1 MIDFIKISP
10 KRHLL
15 KTISYRVVSSV
26 IGFLILWLFFGIT
39 VGVSFS
45 LFELFCKPLLY
56 YIHERIWYRWIKF
69 GLVGDSEKKKKS
81 KGLTKGKIKN
91 QHKVY
96 EDELSENLPPPKP
109 TEKKVLNYSS
119 NR

>member
-15 KTISYRVVSSV
+15 KTVSYRVVSSI
-26 IGFLILWLFFGIT
+26 IGFLVLWLFFGIT

-56 YIHERIWYRWIKF
+56 YIHERIWYRHIKF
-69 GLVGDSEKKKKS
+69 GVTKVEDPIKPDLRIMESMSTGGDSTVTTTGPKRLVYTKKT
-81 KGLTKGKIKN
+81 G
-91 QHKVY
+91 
-96 EDELSENLPPPKP
+96 
-109 TEKKVLNYSS
+109 
-119 NR
+119 

>member
-15 KTISYRVVSSV
+15 KTVSYRVVSSV
-26 IGFLILWLFFGIT
+26 IGFLVLWLFFGIT

-56 YIHERIWYRWIKF
+56 YIHERIWYRHIKF
-69 GLVGDSEKKKKS
+69 GVTKVEDTIKPDLRIMESMSTGGDSTVTTTGPKRLVYTKKA
-81 KGLTKGKIKN
+81 G
-91 QHKVY
+91 
-96 EDELSENLPPPKP
+96 
-109 TEKKVLNYSS
+109 
-119 NR
+119 

>member
-15 KTISYRVVSSV
+15 KTVSYRVVSSI
-26 IGFLILWLFFGIT
+26 IGFLVLWLFFGIT

-56 YIHERIWYRWIKF
+56 YIHERIWYRHIKF
-69 GLVGDSEKKKKS
+69 GVTKVEDTIKPDLRIMESMSTGGDSTVTTTGPKRLVYTKKA
-81 KGLTKGKIKN
+81 G
-91 QHKVY
+91 
-96 EDELSENLPPPKP
+96 
-109 TEKKVLNYSS
+109 
-119 NR
+119 

>member
-15 KTISYRVVSSV
+15 KTISYRIVSSV
-26 IGFLILWLFFGIT
+26 IGFLVLWLFFGIM

-56 YIHERIWYRWIKF
+56 YIHERLWYRHIKF
-69 GLVGDSEKKKKS
+69 GVTKVEDSIKPEVRIVESFSTGNVDNVTTTGPKRLVYTKK
-81 KGLTKGKIKN
+81 
-91 QHKVY
+91 
-96 EDELSENLPPPKP
+96 
-109 TEKKVLNYSS
+109 TE
-119 NR
+119 

>member
-26 IGFLILWLFFGIT
+26 IGFLVLWLFFGIM
-39 VGVSFS
+39 VAVSFT

-56 YIHERIWYRWIKF
+56 YIHERLWYRHIKF
-69 GLVGDSEKKKKS
+69 GVTKVEDPIKPDLRIMDTMSTGVSETVTTTGPKRLVYTKKA
-81 KGLTKGKIKN
+81 G
-91 QHKVY
+91 
-96 EDELSENLPPPKP
+96 
-109 TEKKVLNYSS
+109 
-119 NR
+119 

>member
-26 IGFLILWLFFGIT
+26 IGFLVLWIFFGIM

-45 LFELFCKPLLY
+45 LFELFFKPLLY
-56 YIHERIWYRWIKF
+56 YIHERIWYRHIKF
-69 GLVGDSEKKKKS
+69 GVTKVEDSIKSDLRIMDSMSTGVSETVTTTGPKRLIYTKK
-81 KGLTKGKIKN
+81 
-91 QHKVY
+91 
-96 EDELSENLPPPKP
+96 
-109 TEKKVLNYSS
+109 TE
-119 NR
+119 

>member
-26 IGFLILWLFFGIT
+26 IGFLVLWLFFGIM

-45 LFELFCKPLLY
+45 LFELFFKPLLY
-56 YIHERIWYRWIKF
+56 YIHERIWYRHIKF
-69 GLVGDSEKKKKS
+69 GVTKVEDSIKPDLRIMDSMSTGVSKTVTTTGPKRLVYTKK
-81 KGLTKGKIKN
+81 
-91 QHKVY
+91 
-96 EDELSENLPPPKP
+96 
-109 TEKKVLNYSS
+109 TE
-119 NR
+119 

>member
-15 KTISYRVVSSV
+15 KTVSYRVVSSV

-56 YIHERIWYRWIKF
+56 YIHERIWYRHIKF
-69 GLVGDSEKKKKS
+69 GVTKVDDTIKPDLRIMDSMSTGVSETVTTTGPKRLVYTKKA
-81 KGLTKGKIKN
+81 G
-91 QHKVY
+91 
-96 EDELSENLPPPKP
+96 
-109 TEKKVLNYSS
+109 
-119 NR
+119 

>member
-15 KTISYRVVSSV
+15 KTVSYRVVSSV
-26 IGFLILWLFFGIT
+26 IGFLVLWIFFGIT

-56 YIHERIWYRWIKF
+56 YIHERIWYRYIKF
-69 GLVGDSEKKKKS
+69 GVTKVEDSIKPDLRTMDTMSTGVSETVTTTGPKRLVYTKKT
-81 KGLTKGKIKN
+81 G
-91 QHKVY
+91 
-96 EDELSENLPPPKP
+96 
-109 TEKKVLNYSS
+109 
-119 NR
+119 

>member
-15 KTISYRVVSSV
+15 KTVSYRVVSSV
-26 IGFLILWLFFGIT
+26 IVFLVLWLFFGIM

-56 YIHERIWYRWIKF
+56 YIHERIWYRHIKF
-69 GLVGDSEKKKKS
+69 GVTKVDDPIKPDLRIMDSMSTGVSETVTTTGPKRLVYTKKA
-81 KGLTKGKIKN
+81 G
-91 QHKVY
+91 
-96 EDELSENLPPPKP
+96 
-109 TEKKVLNYSS
+109 
-119 NR
+119 

>member
-26 IGFLILWLFFGIT
+26 IGFLVLWLFFGIM
-39 VGVSFS
+39 VAVSFT

-56 YIHERIWYRWIKF
+56 YIHELIWHRHIKLGVTKVEDPIKPDLRIMDSMSTGVSNAVTTTGPKR
-69 GLVGDSEKKKKS
+69 LVYTKK
-81 KGLTKGKIKN
+81 
-91 QHKVY
+91 
-96 EDELSENLPPPKP
+96 
-109 TEKKVLNYSS
+109 TE
-119 NR
+119 

>member
-26 IGFLILWLFFGIT
+26 IGFLVLWLFFGIM
-39 VGVSFS
+39 VGASFS

-56 YIHERIWYRWIKF
+56 YIHERLWYRHIKY
-69 GLVGDSEKKKKS
+69 GVTKVEDPIKPDLRIMDTMSNGVSETVTTTGPKRLVYTKK
-81 KGLTKGKIKN
+81 
-91 QHKVY
+91 
-96 EDELSENLPPPKP
+96 
-109 TEKKVLNYSS
+109 TE
-119 NR
+119 

>member
-26 IGFLILWLFFGIT
+26 IGFLILWIFFGIM

-45 LFELFCKPLLY
+45 LFELFFKPLLY
-56 YIHERIWYRWIKF
+56 YIHERIWYRHIKY
-69 GLVGDSEKKKKS
+69 GVTKVEELIKPDLRTMDTMSTGVLETVTTTGPKRLVYTKKT
-81 KGLTKGKIKN
+81 G
-91 QHKVY
+91 
-96 EDELSENLPPPKP
+96 
-109 TEKKVLNYSS
+109 
-119 NR
+119 

>member
-15 KTISYRVVSSV
+15 KTVSYRVVSSV
-26 IGFLILWLFFGIT
+26 IGFLVLWLFFGIM

-56 YIHERIWYRWIKF
+56 YIHERIWYRHIKY
-69 GLVGDSEKKKKS
+69 GVTKVEEPIKPDLRTMDTMSTGVSETVTTTGPKRLVYTKKA
-81 KGLTKGKIKN
+81 G
-91 QHKVY
+91 
-96 EDELSENLPPPKP
+96 
-109 TEKKVLNYSS
+109 
-119 NR
+119 

>member
-15 KTISYRVVSSV
+15 KTVSYRVVSII
-26 IGFLILWLFFGIT
+26 IGFLVLWLFFGIT

-56 YIHERIWYRWIKF
+56 YIHERIWYRHIKF
-69 GLVGDSEKKKKS
+69 GVTKVEDPIKPDIRIMESMSTGGDSTVTTTGPKRLVYTKKA
-81 KGLTKGKIKN
+81 G
-91 QHKVY
+91 
-96 EDELSENLPPPKP
+96 
-109 TEKKVLNYSS
+109 
-119 NR
+119 

>member
-26 IGFLILWLFFGIT
+26 IGFLVLWIFFGIT

-56 YIHERIWYRWIKF
+56 YIHERIWYRHIKF
-69 GLVGDSEKKKKS
+69 GVTKVEDPIKPDIRIMESMSTGGDSTVTTTGPKRLVYTKKA
-81 KGLTKGKIKN
+81 G
-91 QHKVY
+91 
-96 EDELSENLPPPKP
+96 
-109 TEKKVLNYSS
+109 
-119 NR
+119 

>member
-26 IGFLILWLFFGIT
+26 IGFLVLWLFFGIT

-56 YIHERIWYRWIKF
+56 YIHERIWYRHIKF
-69 GLVGDSEKKKKS
+69 GVTKVEDPIKPDLRIMESMSTGGDSTVTTTGPKRLVYTKKA
-81 KGLTKGKIKN
+81 G
-91 QHKVY
+91 
-96 EDELSENLPPPKP
+96 
-109 TEKKVLNYSS
+109 
-119 NR
+119 

>member
-15 KTISYRVVSSV
+15 KTVSYRVVSSV
-26 IGFLILWLFFGIT
+26 IGFLVLWLFFGIT

-56 YIHERIWYRWIKF
+56 YIHERIWYRHIKF
-69 GLVGDSEKKKKS
+69 GVTKVEDPIKPDIRIMESMSTGGDSTVTTTGPKRLVYTKKA
-81 KGLTKGKIKN
+81 G
-91 QHKVY
+91 
-96 EDELSENLPPPKP
+96 
-109 TEKKVLNYSS
+109 
-119 NR
+119 

>member
-15 KTISYRVVSSV
+15 KTVSYRVVSSI
-26 IGFLILWLFFGIT
+26 IGFLVLWLFFGIT

-56 YIHERIWYRWIKF
+56 YIHERIWYRHIKF
-69 GLVGDSEKKKKS
+69 GVTKVEDPIKPDLRIMESMSTGGDSTVTTTGPKRLVYTKKA
-81 KGLTKGKIKN
+81 G
-91 QHKVY
+91 
-96 EDELSENLPPPKP
+96 
-109 TEKKVLNYSS
+109 
-119 NR
+119 

>member
-26 IGFLILWLFFGIT
+26 IGFLVLWLFFGIM

-56 YIHERIWYRWIKF
+56 YIHERIWYRHIKF
-69 GLVGDSEKKKKS
+69 GVTKVDDPIKPDLRIMDSMSTGVSETVTTTSPKRLVYTKKA
-81 KGLTKGKIKN
+81 G
-91 QHKVY
+91 
-96 EDELSENLPPPKP
+96 
-109 TEKKVLNYSS
+109 
-119 NR
+119 

>member
-15 KTISYRVVSSV
+15 KTVSYRVVSSV
-26 IGFLILWLFFGIT
+26 IGFLVLWLFFGIT

-56 YIHERIWYRWIKF
+56 YIHERIWYRHIKF
-69 GLVGDSEKKKKS
+69 GVTKVEDPIKPDLRIMESMSTGGDSTVTTTGPKRLVYTKKA
-81 KGLTKGKIKN
+81 G
-91 QHKVY
+91 
-96 EDELSENLPPPKP
+96 
-109 TEKKVLNYSS
+109 
-119 NR
+119 

>member
-15 KTISYRVVSSV
+15 KTVSYRVVSSV
-26 IGFLILWLFFGIT
+26 IGFLVLWLFFGIT

-56 YIHERIWYRWIKF
+56 YIHERIWYRHIKF
-69 GLVGDSEKKKKS
+69 GVTKVEDAIKPDLRIMDSMSTGVSETVTTTGPKRLVYTKKA
-81 KGLTKGKIKN
+81 
-91 QHKVY
+91 
-96 EDELSENLPPPKP
+96 E
-109 TEKKVLNYSS
+109 
-119 NR
+119 